1 MAYPTLPIYRQNAPE
16 RKSGRVI
23 GRAASGAARGRDFYG
38 ADKHTFRIEHR
49 ALSASAF
56 ATLNSYYNSNRNLPF
71 TFTWSP
77 TGASHTVIFG
87 DDGFQY
93 KVSDVYG
100 CFDVTVTLVE
110 V

>member
-1 MAYPTLPIYRQNAPE
+1 MAYPALPIYRQSTLS
-16 RKSGRVI
+16 RKSGRAI
-23 GRAASGAARGRDFYG
+23 DRAVSGAARGRDFYG

-49 ALSASAF
+49 ALSASDF
-56 ATLNSYYNSNRNLPF
+56 STLTSYYNSNRNSSF

-87 DDGFQY
+87 DDGLQY
-93 KVSDVYG
+93 KVSDAYG